1 DPARVRKPR
10 DKATVER
17 HVPYARD
24 SFFAGRE
31 EEFESLAVMQADAL
45 RWCREVANRRQCRP
59 LERVAPQVV
68 FDAEEHQRLLPLPRD
83 RFELARWSTPKVNP
97 DIHIKVG
104 KALYSVPYQHIGR
117 TVDAREGAR
126 TVQVFL
132 DGSLIKTHPR
142 IERGRQSDHGDYPP
156 EKIAFLMRTPAWCRR
171 RAGELGESVAAVVAA
186 LMEVNALYRLRQ
198 AQGVVGL
205 ADKHGP
211 ERLEAACRRALAV
224 GDPSYKTVRGILAA
238 GTEND
243 GDEPAKAPTAPAHL
257 RGPAGLFDTEVAQ

>member
-1 DPARVRKPR
+1 
-10 DKATVER
+10 VER

-24 SFFAGRE
+24 SFFAGRA
-31 EEFESLAVMQADAL
+31 EEFESLDAMQADAL

-59 LERVAPQVV
+59 LERLAPQAV
-68 FDAEEHQRLLPLPRD
+68 FDAEEREALAPLPRD
-83 RFELARWSTPKVNP
+83 SFELARWSAPKVGP
-97 DIHIKVG
+97 DIHVKVG
-104 KALYSVPYQHIGR
+104 KALYSVPYTHIGK

-132 DGSLIKTHPR
+132 DGKLIKTHPR
-142 IERGRQSDHGDYPP
+142 IERGRQTDHGDFPP

-171 RAGELGESVAAVVAA
+171 RAAELGESVAGVVAA

-198 AQGVVGL
+198 AQGVVRL
-205 ADKHGP
+205 ADQHGP

-238 GTEND
+238 GTEHD
-243 GDEPAKAPTAPAHL
+243 DDPRSQAPPNAPAHL
-257 RGPAGLFDTEVAQ
+257 HGPEGLFGEVAG